1 MQYYFIVA
9 VESLS
14 HRKDFSVKGVFPGGS
29 GNLFICRL
37 HACVETEYFIIKL
50 LIIQYKWGYCME
62 YKYGKNENYEDF
74 SSGRVLYHVSG
85 MTNFPVRLAQEIFGR
100 CLQYSPKKKNIC
112 LYDCCCGGGYL
123 LTVLGFLNQDSIG
136 KLMGSD
142 VDVELLSIAK
152 KNLSLLSEEGIN
164 RRITEIEEMIDN
176 FHKQSHVEARESAIK
191 LKGLI
196 KTHIEVE
203 VFYADVLQGV
213 NLKERPDIILT
224 DIPYG
229 NLVVWKSKEDNSMVK
244 FLDTLYGISSSD
256 TVIGLCMDKKTKV
269 KDERFE
275 RLEWQQVGKRRFEI
289 LRKR

>member
-1 MQYYFIVA
+1 VQYYFIVA

-14 HRKDFSVKGVFPGGS
+14 HRKAFSVKGVFPGGS

-74 SSGRVLYHVSG
+74 SSGRVLYHVIG